1 MEQEVYKGTTTI
13 GIVCSDGIVLASE
26 RRATM
31 GHLIASREAKK
42 VYQISSNAGLTLAG
56 TVGDAQQIVR
66 AMTVES
72 KLYEMR
78 RKEPVT
84 IKGLATMLSN
94 MLNSNRYYP
103 FGVQLLIGGVDKKG
117 ASLYSLDALGGIIEE
132 SRAVS
137 TGSGSPIAYGV
148 LEDHYKENM
157 TVDEGA
163 QLAIRALHNAM
174 KRDSA
179 SGDAISVVKITDG
192 KFIRMEDED
201 VLEYRKSLN

>member
-1 MEQEVYKGTTTI
+1 MEQEVLKGTTTVGMI
-13 GIVCSDGIVLASE
+13 CTDGIVLASE

-31 GHLIASREAKK
+31 GHFIASREAKK
-42 VYQISSNAGLTLAG
+42 VYQISDTTGLTIAG

-84 IKGLATMLSN
+84 IKGLSTMLSN
-94 MLNSNRYYP
+94 MLNSVRGY
-103 FGVQLLIGGVDKKG
+103 GVQLLIGGVDKNG
-117 ASLYSLDALGGIIEE
+117 PSLYSIDALGGTIEE
-132 SRAVS
+132 TRAVS

-148 LEDHYKENM
+148 LEDNYKEGM

-201 VLEYRKSLN
+201 VNEYRKTLN

>member
-1 MEQEVYKGTTTI
+1 MEQEVYKGTTTVGMI
-13 GIVCSDGIVLASE
+13 CTDGIVLASE

-31 GHLIASREAKK
+31 GHFIASREAKK
-42 VYQISSNAGLTLAG
+42 VYQISDTTGLTIAG

-84 IKGLATMLSN
+84 IKGLSTMLSN
-94 MLNSNRYYP
+94 MLNSVRGY
-103 FGVQLLIGGVDKKG
+103 GVQLLIGGVDKNG
-117 ASLYSLDALGGIIEE
+117 PALYSIDALGGTIEE
-132 SRAVS
+132 TRAVS

-148 LEDHYKENM
+148 LEDNYKEGM

-179 SGDAISVVKITDG
+179 SGDAISVVKITNG
-192 KFIRMEDED
+192 KFIRMEDEE
-201 VLEYRKSLN
+201 VNEYRNTLN